1 MSKIP
6 THIIDEIIQT
16 ARIEDVIGSFVNL
29 KRTGSNLKGLSPF
42 TDEKTPSFVVSP
54 AKQIFKCF
62 STGKGGTVVSFLMEK
77 EHFSYPEALKWLA
90 NKYNIAI
97 PEERESTAEELAIL
111 NERDSLYIINDFA
124 RNHFV
129 NQLHESDEGKAIGLS
144 YFEERGFRKDIIE
157 KFQLGYCLNK
167 SDDFTKTALEKGYK
181 LEYLERVGL
190 VKSKDDRHFDFF
202 RGRVMFPIHSVS
214 GRVLGFGGRTLF
226 IDKKIAKYFNSPE
239 SVIYNKSE
247 ILYGLF
253 FAKGDIIKYDN
264 CFLCEGYTDVISL
277 HQAGLVN
284 VVASSGTSLT
294 KDQIKL
300 IRRYTQNIT
309 ILYDGDSAGI
319 KASFRG
325 IDLILEEGM
334 NVKVV
339 LFPDGED
346 PDSFAKKSS
355 TTEIETYISEH
366 TQDFISFKADILL
379 GESNDDPIKKA
390 ELIKDIVH
398 SVSLIPNSITRSVYI
413 QKIATIFGIEESVVS
428 NELLRLRRSVIS
440 KQLDAPELMDLPIE
454 KETTSNI
461 HSTLIGVRKPNDFHE
476 FEVLRLMLK
485 YGTLEIVVKEDQHEV
500 TTSLIEF
507 VCQEITR
514 DELSFQN
521 PLYLKMF
528 SIFLD
533 GLAENTLFTSSY
545 FKRLEDQEIVSL
557 VSDIESQE
565 YEISSMWLAKYKIET
580 RTELDQLYELVVE
593 AIYHFKIKI
602 IDQKIKEIQTELAKI
617 ETISDEEMLF
627 LLAEQMNYERV
638 KKIFTNKLGR
648 IITE

>member
-440 KQLDAPELMDLPIE
+440 KQLDAPELMDLQIE

-461 HSTLIGVRKPNDFHE
+461 HSTLIGVRKQNDFHE

-533 GLAENTLFTSSY
+533 GLSENTLFTSSY